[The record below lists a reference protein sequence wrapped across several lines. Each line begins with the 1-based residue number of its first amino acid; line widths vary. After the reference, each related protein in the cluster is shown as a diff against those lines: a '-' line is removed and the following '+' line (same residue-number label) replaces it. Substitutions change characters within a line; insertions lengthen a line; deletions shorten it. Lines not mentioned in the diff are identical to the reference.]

1 MFPTQALFDAIIH
14 EEGEVTRLILD
25 GERASTLRLDFG
37 QQKLELPV
45 LCEAPQIAVSPSLLP
60 KVAHT

>member
-1 MFPTQALFDAIIH
+1 MVPTQALFDAIIH
-14 EEGEVTRLILD
+14 EEGEVTGLILD

-45 LCEAPQIAVSPSLLP
+45 LCD
-60 KVAHT
+60 